1 MTYFQPRAKHHFV
14 AGVLVSLAL
23 LSIPGIY
30 PVAVLAHAGHGDEF
44 KGGNKA
50 TQPKDAIVVDPETAK
65 RMGIEVQ
72 PVVAKRLALGI
83 QTTGQITHMPDR
95 KVEVTTPIKGTVVK
109 LFVKPGAV
117 VKAGQVLAIL
127 SSPELGELRVS
138 AIEKRAEAEVDL
150 RLAQQNHDRQKQI
163 ATLDI
168 EQARTELK
176 IDRERYDRDKEL
188 QERGAIPKRQLLESE
203 SKLATAKAAVTKAE
217 SRLQVVEAEAQQQ
230 RAQSRVQLSNAAYEA
245 RLRQLDVNANS
256 DGMIAIKAPI
266 DGAISDREISLGE
279 SVEEAGKPLMIIVDS
294 STVLATANVYEK
306 DLNKVR
312 AAQIV
317 RVKVAGL
324 PDRTFQGKVTIIGS
338 VVEGESRVV
347 PVKAELDNS
356 NGLLKPGMFAELEIL
371 TERSPEAVLAIPQ
384 SAIVEANGQ
393 QIVYVQN
400 GNAYQP
406 VNITV
411 GRKSGDLVEIKDGL
425 FEGDLVVMQRG
436 MQLYAQSLR
445 GGKKVEDAHSDTA
458 PETNLATVPGNSQIP
473 WWAVLPIGG
482 AIAAG
487 AFWLGR
493 RTRPAL
499 ATVDIS
505 TNGLG
510 KSTDIYVD
518 RSQSHPQHNLPDS
531 EVQNRD
537 REDRHSNN

>member
-1 MTYFQPRAKHHFV
+1 MTYSSSLVKHHFV

-23 LSIPGIY
+23 LSLPGVY
-30 PVAVLAHAGHGDEF
+30 PVSVLAHAGHGNEF

-50 TQPKDAIVVDPETAK
+50 TQPKDAIAVDAETAK
-65 RMGIEVQ
+65 RMGLKVE
-72 PVVAKRLALGI
+72 PVTSKRLALGI

-95 KVEVTTPIKGTVVK
+95 KAEVTTPIKGTVVK

-138 AIEKRAEAEVDL
+138 AIEKRAEADVDL
-150 RLAQQNHDRQKQI
+150 RLAQQNYDRQKQL
-163 ATLDI
+163 AVVDTA
-168 EQARTELK
+168 QARTELK
-176 IDRERYDRDKEL
+176 VDRERYDRDREL
-188 QERGAIPKRQLLESE
+188 QERGAISRRQFLESE
-203 SKLATAKAAVTKAE
+203 SKLAVAKAAVTKAE
-217 SRLQVVEAEAQQQ
+217 SRLQVLEADAQEK
-230 RAQSRVQLSNAAYEA
+230 RAQSRVQLSSAAYDA
-245 RLRQLDVNANS
+245 RLRQLGVNANS
-256 DGMIAIKAPI
+256 DGTIAITAPI
-266 DGAISDREISLGE
+266 DGAIADREISLGE
-279 SVEEAGKPLMIIVDS
+279 SVEEAGKPLMTIVDS

-338 VVEGESRVV
+338 VVAGESRVV
-347 PVKAELDNS
+347 PVQAELDNA

-371 TERSPEAVLAIPQ
+371 TERSLEAVITIPQ

-425 FEGDLVVMQRG
+425 FEGDLVVTQRG

-445 GGKKVEDAHSDTA
+445 GGKKAEDSHSATA
-458 PETNLATVPGNSQIP
+458 PETNLATVSGNSQIP
-473 WWAVLPIGG
+473 WWVVLPIGG

-493 RTRPAL
+493 RSKPAL
-499 ATVDIS
+499 VTVDTS
-505 TNGLG
+505 ANGLG
-510 KSTDIYVD
+510 KSTDIYFD
-518 RSQSHPQHNLPDS
+518 NSQHLPDA
-531 EVQNRD
+531 ELQNRD
-537 REDRHSNN
+537 RQDRHSQN

>member
-1 MTYFQPRAKHHFV
+1 MTYYQLRTKHHFV
-14 AGVLVSLAL
+14 TGVLVSLAL

-30 PVAVLAHAGHGDEF
+30 PIAVSAHAGHGDEF

-50 TQPKDAIVVDPETAK
+50 TQPKDAIAVDAETAK
-65 RMGIEVQ
+65 RMGLKVE
-72 PVVAKRLALGI
+72 PVTSKRLALGI
-83 QTTGQITHMPDR
+83 QTTGQITHMPDL
-95 KVEVTTPIKGTVVK
+95 KAEVTTPIKGTVVK

-150 RLAQQNHDRQKQI
+150 RLAQQNYDRQKQI

-176 IDRERYDRDKEL
+176 IDQERYDRDKEL
-188 QERGAIPKRQLLESE
+188 QESGAIPKRQLLESE

-245 RLRQLDVNANS
+245 RLRQLSVNANS
-256 DGMIAIKAPI
+256 DGTIAIKAPI
-266 DGAISDREISLGE
+266 DGAIADREISLGQ
-279 SVEEAGKPLMIIVDS
+279 SVEEAGKPLMTIVDS

-306 DLNKVR
+306 DLSKVK
-312 AAQIV
+312 AGQSV
-317 RVKVAGL
+317 RIKVAGL
-324 PDRTFQGKVTIIGS
+324 SDRTFTGKVTVIGA
-338 VVEGESRVV
+338 VVTGESRVV
-347 PVKAELDNS
+347 TVQAELDNS

-371 TERSPEAVLAIPQ
+371 TERSPEAVLTIPQ

-400 GNAYQP
+400 GNSYQP
-406 VNITV
+406 VNITL

-425 FEGDLVVMQRG
+425 FEGDQVVTQRG

-445 GGKKVEDAHSDTA
+445 GGKKAEDSKSDTV

-473 WWAVLPIGG
+473 WWVVLPIGG

-493 RTRPAL
+493 RSKPAL
-499 ATVDIS
+499 ATVVDTS
-505 TNGLG
+505 SNGLG
-510 KSTDIYVD
+510 KSTDIYFEH
-518 RSQSHPQHNLPDS
+518 SQHHLPDS

>member
-1 MTYFQPRAKHHFV
+1 MTYSSTLVNHHFV

-23 LSIPGIY
+23 LSLPGVY
-30 PVAVLAHAGHGDEF
+30 PVSVLAHAGHGSEF
-44 KGGNKA
+44 RGNKA
-50 TQPKDAIVVDPETAK
+50 TQPKDAIAVDPETAK
-65 RMGIEVQ
+65 RMGIEVESI
-72 PVVAKRLALGI
+72 ASKRLALGI
-83 QTTGQITHMPDR
+83 QTTGQIAHMPDR
-95 KVEVTTPIKGTVVK
+95 KAEVTTPIKGKVVK

-150 RLAQQNHDRQKQI
+150 RLAKQNYDRQKQI

-203 SKLATAKAAVTKAE
+203 SKLATAKVSVTKAE

-245 RLRQLDVNANS
+245 RLRQLSVNANS
-256 DGMIAIKAPI
+256 DGTIAIKAPI
-266 DGAISDREISLGE
+266 DGAIADREISLGQ
-279 SVEEAGKPLMIIVDS
+279 SVEEAGKPLMTIVDS

-306 DLNKVR
+306 DLNKVKTG
-312 AAQIV
+312 QSV
-317 RVKVAGL
+317 RIKVAGL
-324 PDRTFQGKVTIIGS
+324 PDRTFTGKVTVIGA
-338 VVEGESRVV
+338 VVAGESRVV
-347 PVKAELDNS
+347 PVQAELDNS

-371 TERSPEAVLAIPQ
+371 TERSPEAVLTIPQ

-400 GNAYQP
+400 GNGYQP

-425 FEGDLVVMQRG
+425 FEGDLVVTQRG

-445 GGKKVEDAHSDTA
+445 GGKKADDTHSATT
-458 PETNLATVPGNSQIP
+458 PETNLATVSGNSQMP
-473 WWAVLPIGG
+473 WWVVLPIGS

-493 RTRPAL
+493 RSKPAL
-499 ATVDIS
+499 AVVDTS
-505 TNGLG
+505 ANGLG
-510 KSTDIYVD
+510 KSGDILFD
-518 RSQSHPQHNLPDS
+518 RSQHRLPTS
-531 EVQNRD
+531 EVQSLD
-537 REDRHSNN
+537 REDRQSHN

>member
-1 MTYFQPRAKHHFV
+1 MTYYRPLAKQHFV
-14 AGVLVSLAL
+14 AGALVSLAL
-23 LSIPGIY
+23 LALPSAY
-30 PVAVLAHAGHGDEF
+30 PVSVLAHAGHGSEF
-44 KGGNKA
+44 GGNKA
-50 TQPKDAIVVDPETAK
+50 TQSKDAIAVDAETAK
-65 RMGIEVQ
+65 RMGLKVE
-72 PVVAKRLALGI
+72 PVASKRLALGI

-95 KVEVTTPIKGTVVK
+95 KAEVTTPIKGKVVQ

-150 RLAQQNHDRQKQI
+150 RLAQQNYDRQKQI

-230 RAQSRVQLSNAAYEA
+230 RAQSRVQLSNAAYDA
-245 RLRQLDVNANS
+245 RLRQLSVNPNS
-256 DGMIAIKAPI
+256 DGTIAIKAPI
-266 DGAISDREISLGE
+266 DGAIADREISLGE
-279 SVEEAGKPLMIIVDS
+279 SVEEAGKPLMTIVDS

-306 DLNKVR
+306 DLSKVK
-312 AAQIV
+312 ASQIV

-324 PDRTFQGKVTIIGS
+324 PDRTFTGKVTVIGA
-338 VVEGESRVV
+338 VVAGESRVV
-347 PVKAELDNS
+347 PVQAELENA

-371 TERSPEAVLAIPQ
+371 TERSPEAVLTIPQ

-400 GNAYQP
+400 VNAYQP

-411 GRKSGDLVEIKDGL
+411 GRKSGDLIEIKDGL
-425 FEGDLVVMQRG
+425 FEGDLVVTQRG

-445 GGKKVEDAHSDTA
+445 GGKKVEDAHSDTS
-458 PETNLATVPGNSQIP
+458 PETNLAAVSGNSQMP
-473 WWAVLPIGG
+473 WWIVLPIGS

-493 RTRPAL
+493 RTKPAL
-499 ATVDIS
+499 ATVDINA
-505 TNGLG
+505 NGLG
-510 KSTDIYVD
+510 KNTDIYFD
-518 RSQSHPQHNLPDS
+518 NSQHLPDA
-531 EVQNRD
+531 EVQKRD
-537 REDRHSNN
+537 RQDRHSNN